1 MDHRGQASGHRQASG
16 VDVRRGL
23 FDGFEGYRTP
33 TADDYRHVLTEGLV
47 VPDTNVLLNLYRYNA
62 QARGDLFAVLDGL
75 GERLW
80 VPHQVLV
87 EFWRNRESALRDPPD
102 TAMKAVEELKGH
114 CQRAIGVMRRWAHQ
128 VSLPDDRVAE
138 LETALDDGFATVTNA
153 VEDLIE
159 RKDEGPAWDTSQD
172 PVLRELER
180 ILRGRVG
187 DPLDEKAH
195 KDALVEGKRR
205 VVAGLPPGFKDKQK
219 GDEAATGDFL
229 VWAQVLREAERRK
242 CDVLLVTGDVKE
254 DWWRKDRGQL
264 RGPRVELVDELTGRV
279 GVRLFMLRPQSLLL
293 HASKVL
299 DIEVPDS
306 SVQDVKRVDSSL
318 AEEQLPADEGAVG
331 GGWTAESMGTLLSLL
346 AIEGPVQEAVIR
358 LAAERD
364 GFVSRDEV
372 YELGDYDADRTLKG
386 FTKPVNRVVRVLQAR
401 GSVPHDTIDVL
412 SPVYD
417 PEIKSFQRAAG
428 FRVPPELILLIR
440 GA

>member
-1 MDHRGQASGHRQASG
+1 MA
-16 VDVRRGL
+16 VGL

-33 TADDYRHVLTEGLV
+33 TAEEYRRVLTGGLV

-62 QARGDLFAVLDGL
+62 QARGDLLAVLERL

-102 TAMKAVEELKGH
+102 TATKAVEELRGH
-114 CQRAIGVMRRWAHQ
+114 CQRAIGVLRRWAHQ
-128 VSLPDDRVAE
+128 VSLPDDRIAE

-159 RKDEGPAWDTSQD
+159 RKDADQAWDTSHD

-180 ILRGRVG
+180 ILRGRLG

-195 KDALVEGKRR
+195 KDALAEGKRR
-205 VVAGLPPGFKDKQK
+205 VAAGLPPGYKDKQK
-219 GDEAATGDFL
+219 GDEAAAAGDFL
-229 VWAQVLREAERRK
+229 VWAQVLREAEHRK

-264 RGPRVELVDELTGRV
+264 RGPRVELVDELTERV

-299 DIEVPDS
+299 DIEVLDS
-306 SVQDVKRVDSSL
+306 SVQDVKRVESSL
-318 AEEQLPADEGAVG
+318 AGGQLPTDEGAVG
-331 GGWTAESMGTLLSLL
+331 GGWTAESMGMLLGLL

-372 YELGDYDADRTLKG
+372 YELGDYDVDRTLKG
-386 FTKPVNRVVRVLQAR
+386 FTKPVNRIVRVLQAR
-401 GSVPHDTIDVL
+401 GSVPDDAIDVL

-428 FRVPPELILLIR
+428 FRVPKELILLIR